1 MHVSHSLLTLG
12 AAAACWIIAGVSY
25 EIPRTPSDGTVEP
38 HNPLAISRSAY
49 GSLIARL
56 MKDSL
61 ESYWH
66 GGTCSDPSHDHGQAP
81 AGRFANRQGPAQ
93 QKVRGAGHDHDHDH
107 DHDQGKVA
115 QASAA
120 RKLSW
125 IERTGRSITQ
135 LEHMRSV
142 RNSPFAVAPMH
153 RLFLSASADW
163 RVHLAWQLD
172 PGDSALYEIDHYVSL
187 SRAPSA
193 DAAKRKSAELAQRT
207 IMHALSPHAGP
218 VDALTGAG
226 AAINLLNHELMP
238 DRRDRANPTELLHD
252 WRVLK
257 FCLNRHRQLRQE
269 ADEEDW
275 WNDIPDVRRAEIE
288 IYARMLEHL
297 SATIHK
303 QLASN
308 GTINP

>member
-12 AAAACWIIAGVSY
+12 AAAACWIVAGVSY
-25 EIPRTPSDGTVEP
+25 EIPRSSSGSVEP

-66 GGTCSDPSHDHGQAP
+66 AGNCTDPSHDHGQAP
-81 AGRFANRQGPAQ
+81 AGRFANRQQPAQ
-93 QKVRGAGHDHDHDH
+93 PKAHDRDHDHDHDH
-107 DHDQGKVA
+107 DHGRVA
-115 QASAA
+115 QAPAVS
-120 RKLSW
+120 KLSW
-125 IERTGRSITQ
+125 IDRFGRSVTQ

-142 RNSPFAVAPMH
+142 RNSPFAVAPTH
-153 RLFLSASADW
+153 RLFLSAAADW

-172 PGDSALYEIDHYVSL
+172 PGDSALYEIDHYVSQ
-187 SRAPSA
+187 SRATSA

-238 DRRDRANPTELLHD
+238 DRREALNPAALLHD

-275 WNDIPDVRRAEIE
+275 WNDIPDVRRTEIE
-288 IYARMLEHL
+288 TYARMLEHL

-308 GTINP
+308 GTIRE